1 MKNKLLPLAALVL
14 PLALALT
21 LLAGCAQPA
30 GSLPTATPTADPTPE
45 AEEAVARC
53 RIVDGAGESTML
65 LAEENGSIRRLGA
78 GTEELAVTVAGPP
91 AATADLRDGMWVEAH
106 FSGMIQESYPGGY
119 YQPTALAATTED
131 LDDRC
136 GLWLQV
142 LEDLWTVD
150 SGLNEGLAQVG
161 VDLSEV
167 PDLTES
173 ERAGIAWRFGELHGV
188 PVVEG
193 TLEELWQEGYF
204 TPMTEPA
211 EGYPDSLALYSWEDG
226 VHFSIDVDEEAVW
239 SLPSVGE
246 GEEFPVLLAF
256 DAQKWRSGLGAYFF
270 SDCVAQR
277 GSDGVWSYTVGSEA
291 IS

>member
-1 MKNKLLPLAALVL
+1 MKNKLLPLAALTL
-14 PLALALT
+14 PLALALA
-21 LLAGCAQPA
+21 LLAGCTEPA
-30 GSLPTATPTADPTPE
+30 DPLPTSSPTADPAP
-45 AEEAVARC
+45 AEEGAVARC

-65 LAEENGSIRRLGA
+65 LAEEDGSIMRLGA
-78 GTEELAVTVAGPP
+78 GTEELAVTVDGAP
-91 AATADLRDGMWVEAH
+91 AAVEDLLDGMWVEVH
-106 FSGMIQESYPGGY
+106 YSGMVQESYPGGY

-142 LEDLWTVD
+142 LEDLWAVD
-150 SGLNEGLAQVG
+150 SGLNEGVAQVG
-161 VDLSEV
+161 VDLSGV
-167 PDLTES
+167 PGLTES
-173 ERAGIAWRFGELHGV
+173 ERAGIAWRFGEIHGV

-211 EGYPDSLALYSWEDG
+211 EGYEDSLALYSWEDG

-246 GEEFPVLLAF
+246 GEELPVLLAF

-277 GSDGVWSYTVGSEA
+277 GADGTWTYTVGAEA